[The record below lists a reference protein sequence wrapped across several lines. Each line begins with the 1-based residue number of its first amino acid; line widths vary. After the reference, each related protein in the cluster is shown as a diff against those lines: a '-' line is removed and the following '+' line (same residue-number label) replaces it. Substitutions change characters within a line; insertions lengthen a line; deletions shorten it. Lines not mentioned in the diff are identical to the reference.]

1 MTFYNVISGILFLGA
16 CEAFLNALG
25 KPSLAMAGT
34 LVVVIFNEAA
44 LTSELIE
51 RKVNPVDY
59 TLKLKLLD
67 LLTFI
72 TFTWTL
78 LVLAP
83 VHNSFGVDVSQT
95 LLGAGRPFA
104 FWALLTVYWLLTI
117 TWNYLAKQFD
127 KGQWKNWFLWWAKLM
142 FLPFLV
148 SSIYYWGA
156 ESIDSVPR
164 WAGGIPLFIM
174 VFYLLSKLRA
184 KP

>member
-16 CEAFLNALG
+16 CEAFLSALG

-34 LVVVIFNEAA
+34 LVVVIFNEAV

-51 RKVNPVDY
+51 RAVNPVDY

-72 TFTWTL
+72 TLAWAL
-78 LVLAP
+78 LVLTP
-83 VHNSFGVDVSQT
+83 VQNTFGVDVSQT
-95 LLGAGRPFA
+95 LWGADRPFA
-104 FWALLTVYWLLTI
+104 FWALLTVYWFLTI
-117 TWNYLAKQFD
+117 TWNYLSKQFEGRKW
-127 KGQWKNWFLWWAKLM
+127 KGWFLWWAKLM

-156 ESIDSVPR
+156 ESIGSVPR
-164 WAGGIPLFIM
+164 WAGCIPLFIM
-174 VFYLLSKLRA
+174 GSYLLSKLKAR
-184 KP
+184 P